1 MTNARRRRFALTIAI
16 ALLPLAA
23 CGSGSGSPKA
33 VPAPSQNL
41 GAVVNFAIPP
51 AIASLPLT
59 KPDGSTTTLAAYRGE
74 PVMIADF
81 LTNCTDICPLISAN
95 TAALGRA
102 IAADGYGG
110 KVALLEISVD
120 PHRDTAARLLAYR
133 KLFGAPL
140 ADWTL
145 LRTSPADTAKLWKY
159 LGVEYQRVKEGKP
172 PAIDWLTHK
181 PLTYDVV
188 HSDDLIFL
196 DAAGHERFVVNA
208 DPDVQGKLP
217 PAKLVRFLDG
227 QGLKSLYHP
236 NRVASWTVAQ
246 GLSIFSWLMDRHLPL
261 PS

>member
-1 MTNARRRRFALTIAI
+1 
-16 ALLPLAA
+16 
-23 CGSGSGSPKA
+23 
-33 VPAPSQNL
+33 VPPPSQNL
-41 GAVVNFAIPP
+41 GAVVDFPIPS

-59 KPDGSTTTLAAYRGE
+59 KPDGSTTTLAAYRGK

-81 LTNCTDICPLISAN
+81 LSECTDICPMISAN

-102 IAADGYGG
+102 LATDGYSG

-120 PHRDTAARLLAYR
+120 PQRDTPARLRAYR
-133 KLFGAPL
+133 KLYGGGPL

-145 LRTSPADTAKLWKY
+145 LRASAANTAKLWKF
-159 LGVEYQRVKEGKP
+159 LGVEYKRVKEDKP

-196 DAAGHERFVVNA
+196 DGAGHERFVVNA

-217 PAKLVRFLDG
+217 PAKLVRFLNG
-227 QGLKSLYHP
+227 EGLKSLYHP
-236 NRVASWTVAQ
+236 DKVASWTVAQ
-246 GLSIFSWLMDRHLPL
+246 GLSVFSWLMDRHLPL